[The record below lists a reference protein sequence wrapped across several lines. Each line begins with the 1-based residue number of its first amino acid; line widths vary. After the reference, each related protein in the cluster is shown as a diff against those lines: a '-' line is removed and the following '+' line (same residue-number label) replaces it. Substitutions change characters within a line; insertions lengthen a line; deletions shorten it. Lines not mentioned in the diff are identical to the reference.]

1 MIKDFIFKADGAKV
15 YIAPDARTYSLEE
28 LQRIVG
34 GYIEIKR
41 ITDECLMVVNEEG
54 KLNGLPINDRATKL
68 YRTCILTDDF
78 IVGDALFCDIHHID

>member
-1 MIKDFIFKADGAKV
+1 MIKDFIFKTDGTKIKV
-15 YIAPDARTYSLEE
+15 APDAKTYSLEE

-68 YRTCILTDDF
+68 YQTCILTDDF